1 MIKAVNFTKK
11 DEINSMSSTP
21 LQKVTGETVHVL
33 GAALTERPDEQ
44 TGEAKKVGILVTEEF
59 GTLSTISG
67 TAIKSLDMIIDYMT
81 DLTGDPDTADENT
94 VAVDWLSVHSDFASR
109 SSLDQCI
116 CRASDRGNCSCG
128 SVLWH
133 SLL

>member
-21 LQKVTGETVHVL
+21 LQKVTGNTVHVL
-33 GAALTERPDEQ
+33 GAAITERPDEA
-44 TGEAKKVGILVTEEF
+44 TGEDKKVGLLVTEEF

-81 DLTGDPDTADENT
+81 DLEGEESDEKVIVNIKS
-94 VAVDWLSVHSDFASR
+94 AKSNSGRDFIT
-109 SSLDQCI
+109 LEI
-116 CRASDRGNCSCG
+116 
-128 SVLWH
+128 V
-133 SLL
+133 

>member
-81 DLTGDPDTADENT
+81 DLTGDPETADEKVLVNIKS
-94 VAVDWLSVHSDFASR
+94 AKSNSGRDFIT
-109 SSLDQCI
+109 LEI
-116 CRASDRGNCSCG
+116 
-128 SVLWH
+128 V
-133 SLL
+133 